1 MGERFKEST
10 SFHVNRKLE
19 SNKNIKMKRPDF
31 IYKTSTEIGLILLT
45 SGIWAGRI
53 PQDTWKNYD
62 FKPYKKG
69 KYVTDVVQVTPDDGF
84 YLHTF
89 YDVCPWS
96 YSGNFLAVTKF
107 PYQGKNH
114 NGGM

>member
-1 MGERFKEST
+1 
-10 SFHVNRKLE
+10 
-19 SNKNIKMKRPDF
+19 MKRPDF
-31 IYKTSTEIGLILLT
+31 IYKTSTGIGLILLT
-45 SGIWAGRI
+45 NGIWAGRI